1 MLTCTTLNELPIN
14 IVLPRVLITLNLTST
29 RISTFH
35 IKTLKSFT
43 TLVSTKFHFCG
54 YLPPPPP
61 RPFPFTFILSLF
73 TKSKW
78 QRTSKPMPQ
87 VWSLMLNM
95 KTLHIKASTPW
106 YVIFNNR
113 QSGMW
118 SVGQYKLKLN
128 WVSNQLWAVST
139 FNVLLD
145 FVWNYIQDSKFPM

>member
-1 MLTCTTLNELPIN
+1 MTFTTLNELPIN

-35 IKTLKSFT
+35 IKTLKTFT
-43 TLVSTKFHFCG
+43 PFVSTKFHFVDTWT
-54 YLPPPPP
+54 PPP

-95 KTLHIKASTPW
+95 KTLHIKAITPW

-118 SVGQYKLKLN
+118 SVGQYKLKFN

-139 FNVLLD
+139 FNLLFE
-145 FVWNYIQDSKFPM
+145 FVWNYIQGSKFPM